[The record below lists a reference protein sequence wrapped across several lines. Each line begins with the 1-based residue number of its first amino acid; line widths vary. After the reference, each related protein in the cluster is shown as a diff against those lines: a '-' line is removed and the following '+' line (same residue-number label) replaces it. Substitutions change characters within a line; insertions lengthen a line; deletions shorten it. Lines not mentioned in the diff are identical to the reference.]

1 MSSSGLLG
9 FLPVLL
15 VFILYFAGM
24 PVAFALFSSGFLYFA
39 VINTG
44 SPVDLIFQKFI
55 TSAQSFPLLAI
66 PFFVMAGSIMNYA
79 GISAK
84 LMGVADV
91 LTGHMKGGL
100 AQSNVLLSLLMG
112 GVSGSANADAAMECK
127 MLVPEMEKRGYSKGF
142 SAAITAASSAVTP
155 IIPPGIDLIIY
166 ALLAKASV
174 AKMFAAAYLPG
185 FVIAACLMISV
196 HFISIKRGYQP
207 TRDKRASAGE
217 ILRQCGVSLWA
228 LLFPLGIVLGI
239 RIGLFTP
246 TEAGAF
252 AVCYCTVVGIF
263 IYKGLKWEHVPKI
276 FLETINGTATVILV
290 IVAAN
295 IFGYYMS
302 WENIPKMI
310 TTSLLGITQNKWVML
325 IMVNILLLVMG
336 MFLEGGAALII
347 VAPLL
352 IPVVTQLGVDPIHFG
367 AMCIVNIMIG
377 GLTPPFGSMM
387 FTCMS
392 ITGCKLEDFVKE
404 CFPFIIAEI
413 IGLLLVTFI
422 PDISLCLPRL
432 IFGS

>member
-1 MSSSGLLG
+1 
-9 FLPVLL
+9 
-15 VFILYFAGM
+15 
-24 PVAFALFSSGFLYFA
+24 
-39 VINTG
+39 
-44 SPVDLIFQKFI
+44 
-55 TSAQSFPLLAI
+55 
-66 PFFVMAGSIMNYA
+66 
-79 GISAK
+79 
-84 LMGVADV
+84 
-91 LTGHMKGGL
+91 
-100 AQSNVLLSLLMG
+100 MG

-166 ALLAKASV
+166 ALLAKVSV

-185 FVIAACLMISV
+185 FVIAGCLMISV
-196 HFISIKRGYQP
+196 HFIAIKRGYLP
-207 TRDKRASAGE
+207 TRDKRASGKE
-217 ILRQCGVSLWA
+217 IARQCAVSLWA

-246 TEAGAF
+246 SEAGAF
-252 AVCYCTVVGIF
+252 AVAYCLFVGVF
-263 IYKGLKWEHVPKI
+263 IYKGLKWEHLPNI
-276 FLETINGTATVILV
+276 FVETINGTATVILV

-295 IFGYYMS
+295 VFGYYMT
-302 WENIPKMI
+302 WEMIPMHLA
-310 TTSLLGITQNKWVML
+310 TMLLNVTSNKWLM
-325 IMVNILLLVMG
+325 LLLVNVLLLIMG

-352 IPVVTQLGVDPIHFG
+352 IPVVTKLGVDPIHFG

-392 ITGCKLEDFVKE
+392 ITGCKLNDFVKE

-413 IGLLLVTFI
+413 IGLLFVTFI
-422 PDISLCLPRL
+422 PGISMLLPKL